1 MDLKQ
6 EIKRRGLKIVWV
18 AKQIGVPGN
27 SLTVYLNHPTLM
39 PNHVNDK
46 LKEFLK

>member
-1 MDLKQ
+1 MDLKK
-6 EIKRRGLKIVWV
+6 EIKDRGLKIVWV
-18 AKQIGVPGN
+18 AEQIGIPGN

-39 PNHVNDK
+39 PGHVETK